1 MTDRPALRW
10 SMCRRL
16 AVGWWS
22 ITGVNVALEDLRRRC
37 EQLAESL
44 PIPQPFSAEAFVAAL
59 VEHRGRRIELV
70 GMAAK
75 RDTPCGMF
83 VETPDADYIF
93 YASNTTRLHQEHIIA
108 HEIGHLLCGHKGTSA
123 LPEAVTALL
132 MKNLSAKLI
141 SRVLGRTVYSEAEE
155 TEAEMLA
162 SVILIRGGLARPT
175 HPVNPELAGGLD
187 RLGSIFG

>member
-1 MTDRPALRW
+1 
-10 SMCRRL
+10 MCRRL

-22 ITGVNVALEDLRRRC
+22 ITGVSVSLEDPSRLRQRC
-37 EQLAESL
+37 EQLAKTL
-44 PIPQPFSAEAFVAAL
+44 PIPQPFSAEAFVTAL

-83 VETPDADYIF
+83 VETPDADYVF

-123 LPEAVTALL
+123 LHESVAALL

-155 TEAEMLA
+155 AEAEMLA
-162 SVILIRGGLARPT
+162 SVILIRGGLARPA
-175 HPVNPELAGGLD
+175 HPVNPELAGGID